1 MNLNCSDTLMK
12 NLENY
17 MKSLDCKARNKVI
30 ACGYKDLRFWPAA
43 SVGCEYG
50 NIKEC
55 ESSGRWKGR
64 INPIHPVVKN
74 ACAALGVAIEEEING
89 NLNGCCAEDHAA
101 SEVITKE
108 QAYHRQ
114 ILKIEQLTFTPAYR
128 ARTRKVKKPCP
139 NCKIVFAKP

>member
-1 MNLNCSDTLMK
+1 MNQNCSDTLKK

-17 MKSLDCKARNKVI
+17 MKSLDCKARNKGI
-30 ACGYKDLRFWPAA
+30 ACGYKDLRFWPAV

-55 ESSGRWKGR
+55 ESSGRWKSCN
-64 INPIHPVVKN
+64 NPIHPVVKV
-74 ACAALGVAIEEEING
+74 ACLNLGATIEEEING

-101 SEVITKE
+101 SEVLTKE

-114 ILKIEQLTFTPAYR
+114 ILKIVHLTFTPAYR
-128 ARTRKVKKPCP
+128 PRTRKVKKPCP
-139 NCKIVFAKP
+139 NCKIVFS

>member
-1 MNLNCSDTLMK
+1 
-12 NLENY
+12 

-30 ACGYKDLRFWPAA
+30 ACGYKDHRFWPAA

-74 ACAALGVAIEEEING
+74 ACAALSVAIEEEING
-89 NLNGCCAEDHAA
+89 NLNGC
-101 SEVITKE
+101 SI
-108 QAYHRQ
+108 R
-114 ILKIEQLTFTPAYR
+114 
-128 ARTRKVKKPCP
+128 
-139 NCKIVFAKP
+139 